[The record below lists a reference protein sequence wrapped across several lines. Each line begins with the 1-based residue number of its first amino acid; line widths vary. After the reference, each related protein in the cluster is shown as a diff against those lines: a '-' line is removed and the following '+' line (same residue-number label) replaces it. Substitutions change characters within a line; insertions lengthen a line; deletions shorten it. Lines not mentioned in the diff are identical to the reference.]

1 MVCRALK
8 VSYAMTCIISRLSL
22 LNRLHL
28 MLIQRTMDLLNL
40 YAVIH
45 KMKACCSDKIMRYL
59 DFTILS
65 WNNALLKPHSI
76 L

>member
-1 MVCRALK
+1 
-8 VSYAMTCIISRLSL
+8 MTCFISRLSL

-40 YAVIH
+40 YVVIH
-45 KMKACCSDKIMRYL
+45 KMKACRSDKIMQYL
-59 DFTILS
+59 NFTILS
-65 WNNALLKPHSI
+65 RNNALLKPHSI